1 MAIAATIKKDI
12 AAGVENFM
20 TIFKRRDAAGMAE
33 LYTENG
39 QLMPP
44 NSDFVTGK
52 LGIQAVWQSVMD
64 MGVKEAKL
72 EIVELEDHGGTAIE
86 VGKYT
91 MFGEGGQV
99 ADSGKYI
106 VIWKNEAGKWKL
118 HRDIWNSSV
127 AQK

>member
-20 TIFKRRDAAGMAE
+20 TNFKRRDAAGMAE
-33 LYTENG
+33 LYTEDG

-72 EIVELEDHGGTAIE
+72 EIVELEDTRRYG
-86 VGKYT
+86 
-91 MFGEGGQV
+91 
-99 ADSGKYI
+99 
-106 VIWKNEAGKWKL
+106 
-118 HRDIWNSSV
+118 HRSRQIHDVRGRRASSRFR
-127 AQK
+127 QIYRHLEK

>member
-20 TIFKRRDAAGMAE
+20 TTFKRKDAAGMAE
-33 LYTENG
+33 LYTEDG

-64 MGVKEAKL
+64 MGIKEAKL
-72 EIVELEDHGGTAIE
+72 EIVELEDLGDTAVE
-86 VGKYT
+86 VGKYK
-91 MFGEGGQV
+91 MFVEGGQA

-106 VIWKNEAGKWKL
+106 VIWKKEAGQWKL

-127 AQK
+127 AQQ